1 MTDLTPNSFLA
12 AMALLLAVH
21 VNGVCAAPPRCLDY
35 GGETVALAGKLHR
48 ATFPGRP
55 NYESIADGDE
65 PETGFYLTLAEP
77 ICTNGNKWSEG
88 FGSVTEIQLI
98 LNQQQYGELRPKLG
112 SVVQLKGKISAAIS
126 GHHHASVLLEVDAP
140 SNLLHN

>member
-1 MTDLTPNSFLA
+1 MRYWIAFAVFWCGYTTGVLA
-12 AMALLLAVH
+12 A
-21 VNGVCAAPPRCLDY
+21 PSQCLNYD
-35 GGETVALAGKLHR
+35 GDIVALTGKLHR

-55 NYESIADGDE
+55 NYENIADGDE
-65 PETGFYLTLAEP
+65 PETGFYLTLAAP
-77 ICTNGNKWSEG
+77 ICTNGDSWSQG
-88 FGSVTEIQLI
+88 FSAVTEIQLI
-98 LNQQQYGELRPKLG
+98 LNQPQYDELRPKLG